1 VNDQKIR
8 SAVLGGLIS
17 LCFVGMLLKR
27 VNLYDTWQTL
37 RSIDA
42 RLLVLPLLMFAL
54 NYPLRALRW
63 QLIFPR
69 QARPDYWATFRAF
82 AIGTGSNNVVPGRAG
97 DVARCVLLAPD
108 SSLAGSSL
116 ALATLAIEK
125 VLDGLVLLA
134 IVLLACVYISPPNWL
149 TKLAIAAM
157 FVFGG
162 ALVVICA
169 VRFKTEWF
177 RGRVQAVLA
186 AMRLRSLAKKA
197 AALFG
202 SFNEGLH
209 GVASIAQMLCLAAI
223 TALIWATEAGLVW
236 AIAKTLGLPLSLP
249 YSLVVAAVIGL
260 GLMIPAGP
268 ASIGTYEFFVVA
280 AMGLAGIASGSAL
293 AYALLLHAWVF
304 VTTSVVGLVC
314 LALAGLTLKQLAR
327 EEETWQ
333 PRAVQA
339 PIRTDRT

>member
-1 VNDQKIR
+1 VNNRKIR

-17 LCFVGMLLKR
+17 LCFIGLLLKR
-27 VNLYDTWQTL
+27 VSLYETWHTL
-37 RSIDA
+37 HSIDP
-42 RLLVLPLLMFAL
+42 RRLVLPLLMFAM

-69 QARPDYWATFRAF
+69 QARPGYWATFRAF
-82 AIGTGSNNVVPGRAG
+82 AIGTGSNNFVPGRAG
-97 DVARCVLLAPD
+97 DVARCVLMAPD

-125 VLDGLVLLA
+125 VLDGLALLA

-149 TKLAIAAM
+149 TTLVIAAM

-177 RGRVQAVLA
+177 LGRVQAMLA

-197 AALFG
+197 TALFG

-209 GVASIAQMLCLAAI
+209 GVASIAQMLCLTAI
-223 TALIWATEAGLVW
+223 TALIWITEAGSVW
-236 AIAKTLGLPLSLP
+236 GVAQALRLPLSLP
-249 YSLVVAAVIGL
+249 YSVVVAAVIGL
-260 GLMIPAGP
+260 GFMVPAGP

-304 VTTSVVGLVC
+304 VTTSVVGLAC
-314 LALAGLTLKQLAR
+314 LAWAGLTLKQLAR
-327 EEETWQ
+327 DEEAWAARGPGAAGE
-333 PRAVQA
+333 AK
-339 PIRTDRT
+339 